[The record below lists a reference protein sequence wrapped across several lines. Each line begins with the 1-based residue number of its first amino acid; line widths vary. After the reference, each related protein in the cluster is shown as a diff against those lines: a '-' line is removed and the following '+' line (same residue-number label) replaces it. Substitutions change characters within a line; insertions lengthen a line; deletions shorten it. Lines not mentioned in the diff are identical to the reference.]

1 MIINRQVRL
10 FCSTIVVLLGLS
22 FSTASLAQGDWII
35 RTNISNVSPDVETNA
50 LGLDINSDTAISTDI
65 TYFFT
70 PNIAIN
76 VVAIFTSHEA
86 ESTACNVAGSNSC
99 GNIDLLPPIITGQ
112 WHFIPN
118 GNIRPYVSAGIN
130 YNIFGDTTGTLDAIN
145 TKIDDTIG
153 YAIGAGVDFGITNAL
168 AINLDIKQ
176 LYIEADVTTDL
187 GNDKFDIDP
196 LVIGAGIAYSF

>member
-1 MIINRQVRL
+1 MFKNKPVKL
-10 FCSTIVVLLGLS
+10 FCSAVVAMLGMS
-22 FSTASLAQGDWII
+22 FSTVSMAQGDWII
-35 RTNISNVSPDVETNA
+35 RTNISNINPDVASNA
-50 LGLDINSDTAISTDI
+50 LGLDIKSDTAVSTDV

-70 PNIAIN
+70 PNIAVN

-86 ESTACNVAGSNSC
+86 ESAACNVAGSNSC

-145 TKIDDTIG
+145 ANVDDTVGIAFG
-153 YAIGAGVDFGITNAL
+153 GGVDFGITNAL
-168 AINLDIKQ
+168 AINVDIKQ
-176 LYIEADVTTDL
+176 LLIEADVTTDL

-196 LVIGAGIAYSF
+196 LVISAGIAYSF